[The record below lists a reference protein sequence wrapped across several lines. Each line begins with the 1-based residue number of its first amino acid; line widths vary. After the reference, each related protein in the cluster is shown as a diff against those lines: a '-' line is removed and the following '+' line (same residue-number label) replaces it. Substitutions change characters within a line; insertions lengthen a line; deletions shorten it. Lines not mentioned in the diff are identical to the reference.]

1 MVDVT
6 GLWKNATDRGRWSV
20 RAASFMAKVKATKAV
35 WFPPAGAESAQKAAS
50 KATKTT
56 KKTARK
62 TTKKA
67 TGAAKKTASSTKS

>member
-6 GLWKNATDRGRWSV
+6 GLWKNATDRGRWSTRV
-20 RAASFMAKVKATKAV
+20 ALFVTKVKATKAV
-35 WFPPAGAESAQKAAS
+35 WFPPAGGESAQKAAS

-67 TGAAKKTASSTKS
+67 SGAAKKTASAAKS

>member
-6 GLWKNATDRGRWSV
+6 GLWKNATDKGRWSSRV
-20 RAASFMAKVKATKAV
+20 ASFVAKVKATKVV
-35 WFPPAGAESAQKAAS
+35 WFPPAGGDSAAKAAS
-50 KATKTT
+50 KATRTT

-67 TGAAKKTASSTKS
+67 SGAAKKTASATKG